1 MNLQKKLVSNG
12 KRRHQRRVARRQQT
26 MDEQG
31 YSRVVTKQEVEW
43 KSFPEDRSS
52 GPITAAAAAVQD
64 EVASSICSE
73 NEEAGCEGRAGQHH
87 VFLQQEVTRVRTAG

>member
-1 MNLQKKLVSNG
+1 MNLQKKLALNG

-43 KSFPEDRSS
+43 KSFPEDRSP
-52 GPITAAAAAVQD
+52 GPTTAAAAAAVQD

-73 NEEAGCEGRAGQHH
+73 SEEAGCEGCAG
-87 VFLQQEVTRVRTAG
+87 